1 MSIIDPRLLTQ
12 IEKGGGIE
20 IKRNLQGLP
29 VAYKGPHLP
38 DWYDNYME
46 CLKDNQ
52 NENRRLSLAKEG
64 KNFHMQT
71 PEQEKAFNK
80 RVLIAKQRKEKAELA
95 AEMAFQSK

>member
-1 MSIIDPRLLTQ
+1 MSIIDPKLLKQ
-12 IEKGGGIE
+12 IEIGGGIE

-52 NENRRLSLAKEG
+52 NENRKVMLAKEG
-64 KNFHMQT
+64 KNFQMQT

-80 RVLIAKQRKEKAELA
+80 RLALSKQRKEKAELA
-95 AEMAFQSK
+95 AEMALQNK